1 MINVNYYN
9 HLVFFYR
16 IKFYLQKFG
25 IIFALNYSVKG
36 SERNNKIINNSIT
49 MKKLFILVCAALAT
63 LTVSAQTED
72 KPWSIGVYGGKVEAA
87 NDWGNKF
94 FHVTDNFYG
103 AASLTFSRYLNERF
117 DAGLQALWGRYG
129 MDGGEF
135 FVNDGELKSGICYV
149 DLMGKFKF
157 VTNEEALLHPFVF
170 INLGTRT
177 IHGLGESAD
186 FQTTSEDN
194 SGFSFVLGGGLGCDL
209 RLSDSWGIRYFA
221 KYGYPMGSKAD
232 LADNRDCGS
241 FNDQQLI
248 HNLGVYVNFA
258 FNTDKDGDGVPNK
271 LDQCP
276 NTPAGVSVDEYGCP
290 LDTDKDGVADYLDK
304 CPGTP
309 EGVAID
315 SVGCPLDADKDGV
328 ADYLD
333 QCPDTPENVS
343 VDENGCPL
351 DSDGD
356 GVADYLDKCPG
367 TPSAAKG
374 FVTEEGCPTDKDGD
388 EVFDFEDV
396 CVDVAG
402 VKENKGY
409 PEIKAEVK
417 KVFEK
422 ALNGIQFQT
431 GSAKIKSVSNK
442 ILNDVVKIM
451 NENPSYKLSINGHTD
466 NVGDPAKNQKL
477 SEDRAAAVKKY
488 LEDKGIDSA
497 RLTSAGFGQDQP
509 VESNKTANGRAKN
522 RRVEFKVVF
531 EK

>member
-1 MINVNYYN
+1 
-9 HLVFFYR
+9 
-16 IKFYLQKFG
+16 
-25 IIFALNYSVKG
+25 
-36 SERNNKIINNSIT
+36 
-49 MKKLFILVCAALAT
+49 MKKLFILVCAVLAT

-72 KPWSIGVYGGKVEAA
+72 RPWSVGLYGGKVEAA

-103 AASLTFSRYLNERF
+103 AASLTFSRYLNEHF
-117 DAGLQALWGRYG
+117 DVGLQALWGRYG
-129 MDGGEF
+129 VGDGEF
-135 FVNDGELKSGICYV
+135 FSNDGEFKSGLGYV

-157 VTNEEALLHPFVF
+157 VKNEEALLHPFVF
-170 INLGTRT
+170 INLGARA
-177 IHGLGESAD
+177 IYGLDDATD
-186 FQTTSEDN
+186 FQTTSDAN
-194 SGFSFVLGGGLGCDL
+194 KGVNFVLGGGVGCDM
-209 RLSDSWGIRYFA
+209 RLSDAWGIRYFA
-221 KYGYPMGSKAD
+221 KYGYPMGSTAD
-232 LADNRDCGS
+232 LAENRECGA
-241 FNDQQLI
+241 FNDQHLI
-248 HNLGVYVNFA
+248 HNLGIYVNFA

-276 NTPAGVSVDEYGCP
+276 NTPAGVSVDANGCP
-290 LDTDKDGVADYLDK
+290 LDTDK
-304 CPGTP
+304 
-309 EGVAID
+309 
-315 SVGCPLDADKDGV
+315 
-328 ADYLD
+328 
-333 QCPDTPENVS
+333 
-343 VDENGCPL
+343 
-351 DSDGD
+351 D

-374 FVTEEGCPTDKDGD
+374 FVTEDGCPTDKDGD
-388 EVFDFEDV
+388 GVFDFEDV

-402 VKENKGY
+402 VKENKGC

-442 ILNDVVKIM
+442 ILNDVVNIM
-451 NENPSYKLSINGHTD
+451 KENPSYKLSINGHTD

-488 LEDKGIDSA
+488 LEDKGIESS

-509 VESNKTANGRAKN
+509 VETNKTAKGRAKN

>member
-1 MINVNYYN
+1 
-9 HLVFFYR
+9 
-16 IKFYLQKFG
+16 
-25 IIFALNYSVKG
+25 
-36 SERNNKIINNSIT
+36 
-49 MKKLFILVCAALAT
+49 MKKLFILVCAVLAT

-72 KPWSIGVYGGKVEAA
+72 RPWSVGLYGGKVEAA

-103 AASLTFSRYLNERF
+103 AASLTFSRYLNEHF
-117 DAGLQALWGRYG
+117 DVGLQALWGRYG
-129 MDGGEF
+129 IGEGEF
-135 FVNDGELKSGICYV
+135 FSNDGEFKSGLGYV

-157 VTNEEALLHPFVF
+157 VKNEEALLHPFVF
-170 INLGTRT
+170 INLGARA
-177 IHGLGESAD
+177 IYGLDDATD
-186 FQTTSEDN
+186 FQTTSDAN
-194 SGFSFVLGGGLGCDL
+194 KGVNFVLGGGLGCDM
-209 RLSDSWGIRYFA
+209 RLSDAWGIRYFA
-221 KYGYPMGSKAD
+221 KYGYPMGSTAD
-232 LADNRDCGS
+232 LAENRECGA
-241 FNDQQLI
+241 FNDQHLI
-248 HNLGVYVNFA
+248 HNLGIYVNFA

-276 NTPAGVSVDEYGCP
+276 NTPAGVSVDANGCP

-309 EGVAID
+309 
-315 SVGCPLDADKDGV
+315 
-328 ADYLD
+328 
-333 QCPDTPENVS
+333 
-343 VDENGCPL
+343 
-351 DSDGD
+351 
-356 GVADYLDKCPG
+356 
-367 TPSAAKG
+367 SAAKG
-374 FVTEEGCPTDKDGD
+374 YVTEDGCPTDKDGD
-388 EVFDFEDV
+388 GVFDFEDV

-402 VKENKGY
+402 VKENKGC

-442 ILNDVVKIM
+442 ILNDVVNIM
-451 NENPSYKLSINGHTD
+451 KENPSYKLSINGHTD

-488 LEDKGIDSA
+488 LEDKGIESS

-509 VESNKTANGRAKN
+509 VETNKTASGRAKN